1 MLAADVSQVKVRR
14 TCVPQ
19 AWRETLAAGLAGAGQ
34 RGQGLVLFWSRPERL
49 RRLQAGLLVLL
60 AAWACLSAA
69 RLGWSFLPA
78 PDTPIPPAEQLVNPA
93 RRAAAPAA
101 GPAVDIEAAIGW
113 HLFGEAGAL
122 SEEALAELA
131 LQQTTA
137 KPKAGIEDGARETRL
152 ALTLTGIV
160 ATDEDGLGFAM
171 IEHRGTEAVYAV
183 GDELP
188 VGRRV
193 LLAKVMPRQVVLDNG
208 GTYELLTLFED
219 SALDG
224 QLAGAGGDAQTRA
237 RPGPA
242 EQASPAAADEAP
254 AAEAVSAGPGAT
266 DLAAQYRERLY
277 NDPQSLADVVRITAV
292 RQGDQLVGYRVS
304 PGRAGED
311 FAALGFE
318 PGDIVTGV
326 NGLSLTDP
334 ANTVRLYQAMRE
346 AREAVFDLTRDGE
359 ALSLSVRLA
368 AAGDTD

>member
-1 MLAADVSQVKVRR
+1 
-14 TCVPQ
+14 VPQ
-19 AWRETLAAGLAGAGQ
+19 AWRETLTAGLAGVGQ
-34 RGQGLVLFWSRPERL
+34 RGQTLLLAWSRPERL
-49 RRLQAGLLVLL
+49 RRLQLGLLVLL
-60 AAWACLSAA
+60 GAWACVSAA

-78 PDTPIPPAEQLVNPA
+78 ADTATPPAQQLVNPA
-93 RRAAAPAA
+93 SRGAAPDS
-101 GPAVDIEAAIGW
+101 GPAVDIDAAVSW

-131 LQQTTA
+131 LAQAQAQA

-160 ATDEDGLGFAM
+160 ATSEEGLGFAM
-171 IEHRGTEAVYAV
+171 IGHRGSEAVYAV

-193 LLAKVMPRQVVLDNG
+193 LLAKVLPRQVVLDNG

-219 SALDG
+219 SELDS
-224 QLAGAGGDAQTRA
+224 QLAGAA
-237 RPGPA
+237 P
-242 EQASPAAADEAP
+242 PAAARPKPAASAAAATAGEAP
-254 AAEAVSAGPGAT
+254 SAANVSAGPGAT

-304 PGRAGED
+304 PGRADED

-359 ALSLSVRLA
+359 TLSLSVRLA

>member
-1 MLAADVSQVKVRR
+1 M
-14 TCVPQ
+14 PQ
-19 AWRETLAAGLAGAGQ
+19 AWQESLAAGLAGAGQ
-34 RGQGLVLFWSRPERL
+34 RGRRLVLFWSRPERL
-49 RRLQAGLLVLL
+49 RRLQQALLVLL
-60 AAWACLSAA
+60 AAWACVSVA

-78 PDTPIPPAEQLVNPA
+78 ADTPIPPAKALVNPA
-93 RRAAAPAA
+93 SRAAAPEART
-101 GPAVDIEAAIGW
+101 AVDIDAAIGW

-122 SEEALAELA
+122 SEAALAELA
-131 LQQTTA
+131 LQQASA

-171 IEHRGTEAVYAV
+171 IEHRGSEAVYAV

-188 VGRRV
+188 VARRV
-193 LLAKVMPRQVVLDNG
+193 ILAKVLPRQVVLDNG

-219 SALDG
+219 SELDS
-224 QLAGAGGDAQTRA
+224 QLAGTGPPLDARSVPAEREAAGG
-237 RPGPA
+237 
-242 EQASPAAADEAP
+242 AAEAP
-254 AAEAVSAGPGAT
+254 APEAVSAGPGAT

-292 RQGDQLVGYRVS
+292 RRGDELVGYRVS
-304 PGRAGED
+304 PGRAGKD

>member
-1 MLAADVSQVKVRR
+1 VLAADVTQVKVRR

-34 RGQGLVLFWSRPERL
+34 RGQGLVLFWSRPAPL

-60 AAWACLSAA
+60 ALWVCLSVA

-78 PDTPIPPAEQLVNPA
+78 PATPIPPAERLVNPA
-93 RRAAAPAA
+93 SRAAAPTA

-131 LQQTTA
+131 LQQSTA

-160 ATDEDGLGFAM
+160 ATDEDGLGYAM
-171 IEHRGTEAVYAV
+171 IEHRGSEAVYAV

-193 LLAKVMPRQVVLDNG
+193 LLAKVMPKQVVLDNG

-219 SALDG
+219 SELDG
-224 QLAGAGGDAQTRA
+224 QVAGAAARNSARA
-237 RPGPA
+237 GSA
-242 EQASPAAADEAP
+242 ERASPEAPDEAP
-254 AAEAVSAGPGAT
+254 AAQAVSAGPAAT

-334 ANTVRLYQAMRE
+334 ANTVRLYQAMRG
-346 AREAVFDLTRDGE
+346 AREAVFDLKRDGE

>member
-1 MLAADVSQVKVRR
+1 M
-14 TCVPQ
+14 PQ
-19 AWRETLAAGLAGAGQ
+19 AWRETLTAGAAGVGQ
-34 RGQGLVLFWSRPERL
+34 RGQNLVLAWSRPERL
-49 RRLQAGLLVLL
+49 RRLQLGLLVLL
-60 AAWACLSAA
+60 GAWACFSLA

-78 PDTPIPPAEQLVNPA
+78 PATPVPPAKQLVNPA
-93 RRAAAPAA
+93 SRGAAPDT
-101 GPAVDIEAAIGW
+101 GPSVDIDAAMGW
-113 HLFGEAGAL
+113 HLFGEAGAM

-131 LQQTTA
+131 LAQAQAT
-137 KPKAGIEDGARETRL
+137 PKAGIEDGARETRL

-160 ATDEDGLGFAM
+160 ATNEDGLGFAM
-171 IEHRGTEAVYAV
+171 IEHRGSEAVYAV

-193 LLAKVMPRQVVLDNG
+193 LLAKVLPRQVVLDNG

-219 SALDG
+219 SELDA
-224 QLAGAGGDAQTRA
+224 QLAGGGAPAPARA
-237 RPGPA
+237 APA
-242 EQASPAAADEAP
+242 RSEAAAAADEAP
-254 AAEAVSAGPGAT
+254 AAEAVSAGPAAT

-334 ANTVRLYQAMRE
+334 ANTVRLYQAMRQ

-359 ALSLSVRLA
+359 TLSLSVRLA

>member
-1 MLAADVSQVKVRR
+1 M
-14 TCVPQ
+14 PQ
-19 AWRETLAAGLAGAGQ
+19 AWRETLTAGLAGVGQ
-34 RGQGLVLFWSRPERL
+34 RGQNLVLAWSRPERL
-49 RRLQAGLLVLL
+49 RRLQLGLLVLL
-60 AAWACLSAA
+60 TAWACLSLA
-69 RLGWSFLPA
+69 RLAWSFLPA
-78 PDTPIPPAEQLVNPA
+78 PATPVPPASQLVNPA
-93 RRAAAPAA
+93 SRGAATDA
-101 GPAVDIEAAIGW
+101 GPAVDIDAARNW

-122 SEEALAELA
+122 SEAALAELA
-131 LQQTTA
+131 LAQAQAT
-137 KPKAGIEDGARETRL
+137 PKAGIEDGARETRL

-160 ATDEDGLGFAM
+160 ATNEDGLGFAM
-171 IEHRGTEAVYAV
+171 IEHRGSEAVYAV

-193 LLAKVMPRQVVLDNG
+193 LLAKVLPRQVVLDNG

-219 SALDG
+219 SELDA
-224 QLAGAGGDAQTRA
+224 QLAGTAVPTAAQTA
-237 RPGPA
+237 PA
-242 EQASPAAADEAP
+242 KQETANAADEAP
-254 AAEAVSAGPGAT
+254 AAEAVSAGPAAT

-334 ANTVRLYQAMRE
+334 ANTVRLYQAMRQ

-359 ALSLSVRLA
+359 TLSLSVRLA

>member
-1 MLAADVSQVKVRR
+1 M
-14 TCVPQ
+14 PQ
-19 AWRETLAAGLAGAGQ
+19 TWRETLTAGLAGVGQ
-34 RGQGLVLFWSRPERL
+34 RGQAVVLYWARPERL
-49 RRLQAGLLVLL
+49 RRLQQALLVLL
-60 AAWACLSAA
+60 AAWVCFSLA
-69 RLGWSFLPA
+69 RLGWSFLPTPTA
-78 PDTPIPPAEQLVNPA
+78 PMPPASALVNPA
-93 RRAAAPAA
+93 SRAAAPAA
-101 GPAVDIEAAIGW
+101 GPAVDIEAAVSW

-122 SEEALAELA
+122 TEEALAELA
-131 LQQTTA
+131 QQQATTA

-171 IEHRGTEAVYAV
+171 IEHRGAQQVYAV

-188 VGRRV
+188 VGGRV
-193 LLAKVMPRQVVLDNG
+193 VLAKVLPQRVVLDNG
-208 GTYELLTLFED
+208 GTYELLTLFEA
-219 SALDG
+219 SELGA
-224 QLAGAGGDAQTRA
+224 QLAGAAPSTTPARA
-237 RPGPA
+237 PA
-242 EQASPAAADEAP
+242 PAGEAP
-254 AAEAVSAGPGAT
+254 ERETLSVAPRASGLAT
-266 DLAAQYRERLY
+266 QYRERLY

-292 RQGDQLVGYRVS
+292 RQDDQLVGYRVS
-304 PGRAGED
+304 PGRASED

-326 NGLSLTDP
+326 NGLALTDP

>member
-1 MLAADVSQVKVRR
+1 
-14 TCVPQ
+14 VPQ
-19 AWRETLAAGLAGAGQ
+19 AWRETLTAGVAGVGQ
-34 RGQGLVLFWSRPERL
+34 RGQNLVLAWSRPERL
-49 RRLQAGLLVLL
+49 RRLQLGLLVLL
-60 AAWACLSAA
+60 AAWGCFSLA

-78 PDTPIPPAEQLVNPA
+78 PATPMPPAKQLVNPA
-93 RRAAAPAA
+93 SRGAAPEA
-101 GPAVDIEAAIGW
+101 GPAVDIDAARSW

-131 LQQTTA
+131 LAQAQAT
-137 KPKAGIEDGARETRL
+137 PKAGIEDGARETRL

-160 ATDEDGLGFAM
+160 ATNEDGLGFAM
-171 IEHRGTEAVYAV
+171 IAHRGSEAVYAV

-193 LLAKVMPRQVVLDNG
+193 LLAKVLPRQVVLDNG

-219 SALDG
+219 SELDA
-224 QLAGAGGDAQTRA
+224 QLAGGASS
-237 RPGPA
+237 GPA
-242 EQASPAAADEAP
+242 RTAPSRDEAAAEAAAAEAP
-254 AAEAVSAGPGAT
+254 AAETVSAGPGAT

-304 PGRAGED
+304 PGRAGDD

-359 ALSLSVRLA
+359 TLSLSVRLA

>member
-1 MLAADVSQVKVRR
+1 M
-14 TCVPQ
+14 PQ

-60 AAWACLSAA
+60 AAWACLSLA

-78 PDTPIPPAEQLVNPA
+78 PDTPMPPAEQLVNPA
-93 RRAAAPAA
+93 RRAAAPTA

-137 KPKAGIEDGARETRL
+137 KPKAGIEEGARETRL

-188 VGRRV
+188 AGRRV
-193 LLAKVMPRQVVLDNG
+193 LLAKVMPQRVVLDNG
-208 GTYELLTLFED
+208 GTYELLTLFDD
-219 SALDG
+219 SELDG
-224 QLAGAGGDAQTRA
+224 QLAGAGA
-237 RPGPA
+237 RTGTGAGPA
-242 EQASPAAADEAP
+242 REEAAEAADEAP
-254 AAEAVSAGPGAT
+254 DAEAVSAGPGAT